1 MVKRLS
7 IFLVCIFLLA
17 TLVEAFHH
25 HNNGAAHPEC
35 PICIAA
41 HHQSNAGY
49 TSPPTCEIRFV
60 VSEPVYV
67 RSVLALVSKIYF
79 APAQNRAPPA

>member
-7 IFLVCIFLLA
+7 IFLVCIFFFA

-25 HNNGAAHPEC
+25 HNDGAAHPEC

-41 HHQSNAGY
+41 HHKSNAGY
-49 TSPPTCEIRFV
+49 TSPSTCEIQTV

-67 RSVLALVSKIYF
+67 KPVLALVSKIYF